1 MYSKSNKMLLIAVAL
16 IIVIGTAFIIFRV
29 QPGSEIIARP
39 ETHLEPYGL
48 DTTNLS
54 LVIVG
59 ENIEIRVEYLFMS
72 TMSPHNGP
80 TTMGCSVTLNVT
92 NTSNETINDFMG
104 EMGTVFDEDNEA
116 IYSFWID
123 MRVDNIP
130 VGPISL
136 PAFSSTIVRC
146 HDLGS
151 FIVLSEDYSSYD
163 LGYVRV
169 KVRYNSNFTATIT
182 TALGDILHAIE

>member
-1 MYSKSNKMLLIAVAL
+1 MYSKSNKMLLVAVAL
-16 IIVIGTAFIIFRV
+16 IIVVGTGFIFFRGQTGIEV
-29 QPGSEIIARP
+29 ITRP
-39 ETHLEPYGL
+39 ETHLEPYGQ

-59 ENIEIRVEYLFMS
+59 ENIEIRVDSFFMS
-72 TMSPHNGP
+72 TMDPHNGP
-80 TTMGCSVTLNVT
+80 TTMGCSVTLDVI
-92 NTSNETINDFMG
+92 NTSNETINDFTG

-130 VGPISL
+130 VGRISL
-136 PAFSSTIVRC
+136 PAFSSTTVRC

-151 FIVLSEDYSSYD
+151 FIVPSEDYSSYD